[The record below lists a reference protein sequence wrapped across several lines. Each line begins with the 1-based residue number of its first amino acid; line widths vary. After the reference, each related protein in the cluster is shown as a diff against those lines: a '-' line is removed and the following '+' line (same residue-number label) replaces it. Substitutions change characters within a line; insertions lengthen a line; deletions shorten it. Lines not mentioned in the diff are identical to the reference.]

1 MSIGLKLIQ
10 SRAGFILALHKICP
24 QKLLSIILLN
34 LQKLP
39 NIFNGILRLYF
50 NLPIPTL
57 FYQSLWFIDEIKLML
72 QEINGSNKYSNYIL
86 LIKKR

>member
-1 MSIGLKLIQ
+1 MSKGLKPAIQ

-39 NIFNGILRLYF
+39 IFTGVLRPHF
-50 NLPIPTL
+50 NLTFPTL
-57 FYQSLWFIDEIKLML
+57 FYQPLWFMDEMKLML
-72 QEINGSNKYSNYIL
+72 QEISGSNKYSNYIL
-86 LIKKR
+86 LIKLR

>member
-39 NIFNGILRLYF
+39 IFNGILRLYF

-57 FYQSLWFIDEIKLML
+57 FYQLLWFIDEIKLML

-86 LIKKR
+86 LIKLR